1 MASKQEPANGPG
13 GGDDP
18 PSGGRA
24 AIAALGRR
32 ATAHYNAGRRT
43 EALAVCREALALEP
57 GRADV
62 LAFAAMLA
70 LDLGDHAQA
79 AELYG
84 ETVTAKPDYAEAH
97 YNLGNALKS
106 LGRPDDAMA
115 AYRRALELKPDL
127 AEAHNNL
134 GNVLQGLG
142 RHEEAAEAYRRTL
155 DLMPTA
161 AETQRNLGMVLGKM
175 GRLREAV
182 AAFRRALELQPDWP
196 TAYNNLV
203 TGLLEEQSPQ
213 AAVAASDAWLGFRPG
228 DTEALSFKA
237 LALIE
242 AGEADAARFLLDYDR
257 LVLSRR
263 WQAPAAF
270 ATLADFNRALVA
282 HVLDHPTLRVPD
294 QDHPTYHHPALAIT
308 EDLLAEPKGPMA
320 YLEEMMLAAVEAY
333 YGERPEDAAH
343 PFLAGRPK
351 RWRLVSWAAVLEGE
365 GNLVPHIHLDGYL
378 SGVYYAQ
385 MPMVV
390 GAPGAGQAGWFEVGR
405 PPDDLP
411 CRAAPLVRAYRPEEG
426 LMLLFPAYIYHRTVP
441 YRSGE
446 PRVSIAIDVIAEA

>member
-1 MASKQEPANGPG
+1 MASEEKPAN
-13 GGDDP
+13 DP
-18 PSGGRA
+18 ASGGRA
-24 AIAALGRR
+24 AIAALGQR
-32 ATAHYNAGRRT
+32 AMAHYQAGRRA

-70 LDLGDHAQA
+70 LELGDHAQA
-79 AELYG
+79 VELYG

-115 AYRRALELKPDL
+115 AYRRAIELKPDL

-155 DLMPTA
+155 DLMPGA
-161 AETQRNLGMVLGKM
+161 AEAQRNLGMVLGKM
-175 GRLREAV
+175 GRWGEAV
-182 AAFRRALELQPDWP
+182 AAFRRALKLKPDWP

-203 TGLLEEQSPQ
+203 TALLEEGSPQ
-213 AAVAASDAWLGFRPG
+213 TAVAACDAWLGVRPG

-242 AGEADAARFLLDYDR
+242 AGEAEAARFLLDYDR

-270 ATLADFNRALVA
+270 AGLGDFNRALVA

-308 EDLLAEPKGPMA
+308 ENLLEEPKGPMA
-320 YLEEMMLAAVEAY
+320 YLEEMMHAAVEAY
-333 YGERPEDAAH
+333 YAERPEDAAH
-343 PFLAGRPK
+343 PFLARRLK

-365 GNLVPHIHLDGYL
+365 GNLVPHIHLDGHL

-385 MPMVV
+385 MPKVV

-411 CRAAPLVRAYRPEEG
+411 CRADPWVRAYRPEEG
-426 LMLLFPAYIYHRTVP
+426 LMLLLPAYIYHRTVP

-446 PRVSIAIDVIAEA
+446 TRVSIAFDVIAET